1 MIKFRSMVADA
12 EALKDTL
19 AALNEADG
27 PVFKMTRDPRV
38 TRVGRWLRKFSI
50 DEMPQIVNV
59 FIGDMSLVGPR
70 PPVPREVAEYTWD
83 QRRRLSVRPGLT
95 GLQQV
100 SGRSSLDFSDWVEID
115 LAYIDN
121 WSLAEDF
128 RILFRTFQVV
138 VLAKGAA

>member
-1 MIKFRSMVADA
+1 
-12 EALKDTL
+12 
-19 AALNEADG
+19 
-27 PVFKMTRDPRV
+27 
-38 TRVGRWLRKFSI
+38 
-50 DEMPQIVNV
+50 
-59 FIGDMSLVGPR
+59 
-70 PPVPREVAEYTWD
+70 
-83 QRRRLSVRPGLT
+83 
-95 GLQQV
+95 V